1 MEWDS
6 IAVRTIITER
16 QTPIPVTPLYLSFT
30 SVAMYDAVV
39 AIEGGLEPFAL
50 TTRPAGARH
59 ASVEVAVATAAHRVL
74 MTYFA
79 ASAANLDQD
88 YAAALAEVRD
98 GRAKT
103 RGIAVGEAAA
113 QAIIE
118 RRVDDGRGAPV
129 MLNVPV
135 EPGVWRPTP
144 PALAPMAVPW
154 LGFVRPM
161 VLRSPT
167 QIRLPGPD
175 ALDSRKYTR
184 DFHEVKAVGSV
195 DSAVRTAAQTE
206 TARFWNDNAVAQYQT
221 AMHGIAAE
229 RRLGIVRSA
238 RMLALVNTSTADA
251 LIACWRAKYDDP
263 FWRPITAIHLA
274 DTDGN
279 PATDD
284 DPTWAPLVATPPYP
298 EYPSG
303 HACITG
309 AVSRGLS
316 HLFGSRDIDLDVS
329 SAVTGTSRHYD
340 TASQLNRE
348 TMNARIWLGIHFRTA
363 MTDGNRLG
371 QRTTAYVADREF
383 ERTRR

>member
-1 MEWDS
+1 
-6 IAVRTIITER
+6 
-16 QTPIPVTPLYLSFT
+16 
-30 SVAMYDAVV
+30 
-39 AIEGGLEPFAL
+39 
-50 TTRPAGARH
+50 
-59 ASVEVAVATAAHRVL
+59 
-74 MTYFA
+74 
-79 ASAANLDQD
+79 
-88 YAAALAEVRD
+88 
-98 GRAKT
+98 
-103 RGIAVGEAAA
+103 
-113 QAIIE
+113 
-118 RRVDDGRGAPV
+118 
-129 MLNVPV
+129 
-135 EPGVWRPTP
+135 
-144 PALAPMAVPW
+144 
-154 LGFVRPM
+154 
-161 VLRSPT
+161 
-167 QIRLPGPD
+167 
-175 ALDSRKYTR
+175 
-184 DFHEVKAVGSV
+184 
-195 DSAVRTAAQTE
+195 
-206 TARFWNDNAVAQYQT
+206 
-221 AMHGIAAE
+221 
-229 RRLGIVRSA
+229 
-238 RMLALVNTSTADA
+238 

-279 PATDD
+279 PATDA